1 MNQNKSVRRIHIR
14 PGEIIEIVADGTVEM
29 RVMLHG
35 ADDLLIHVIAERKNI
50 DSTGYAKRAINAAMQ
65 AARQESDNAAG

>member
-14 PGEIIEIVADGTVEM
+14 PGEIIEIVADGTPEA

-35 ADDLLIHVIAERKNI
+35 SDELLIHVIAERKNI
-50 DSTGYAKRAINAAMQ
+50 DSTGYAKRILDAAMQ
-65 AARQESDNAAG
+65 AAR